1 MDINHHSEDSLIRTG
16 MNETDELDIS
26 AMINKNTIK
35 KEVLMAR
42 QPIFNNKLETVAYE
56 LLYRGDHS
64 DNQAVFDFSG
74 SLATINVLL
83 NSYTSVYQNN
93 QLKRMPAFLNL
104 TYDLIVNDTLPN
116 LPTNQIVLEILED
129 IEVDDRLIKSVKS
142 LCNKGYKI
150 ALDDFVYDDKYI
162 PLLQLAQIIKVDV
175 LGMSPEQ
182 VRAQVEKLK
191 PYKVTLLAEKIE
203 THAMYQLCKNLG
215 FKLFQGYFLS
225 TPEMVQG
232 SKVKPTQAKL
242 LSILQAL
249 QDPNVTSIEL
259 EKLIIQDPVFT
270 FKLLRIVNSSA
281 NKLVREIESVSE
293 AINILGI
300 ADMKKWALI
309 IAMLSNQGKPEELTR
324 QLLIRGHMCEKVAC
338 FSGIKDISGYMI
350 AGMMSGV
357 NALLDIEQKE
367 LLEQIPLT
375 QEIKAAII
383 KGKGVMGNILRN
395 TILFGE
401 GNWQQMSTDIDSDI
415 YAKAYLE
422 SLDWAC
428 NSMHCVDS

>member
-26 AMINKNTIK
+26 AMLIKNTIK

-129 IEVDDRLIKSVKS
+129 IEVDARLIKSVKS

-175 LGMSPEQ
+175 LGMTPEQ
-182 VRAQVEKLK
+182 VIAQVEKLK

-203 THAMYQLCKNLG
+203 THAMYQHCKDLG

-249 QDPNVTSIEL
+249 QDPNVTSTKL

-338 FSGIKDISGYMI
+338 ASGVKDISGYMI

-383 KGKGVMGNILRN
+383 KGTGVMGNILRN
-395 TILFGE
+395 TIHFGE
-401 GNWQQMSTDIDSDI
+401 GNWQQMSADFDTDI

-428 NSMHCVDS
+428 NSMHCIDN